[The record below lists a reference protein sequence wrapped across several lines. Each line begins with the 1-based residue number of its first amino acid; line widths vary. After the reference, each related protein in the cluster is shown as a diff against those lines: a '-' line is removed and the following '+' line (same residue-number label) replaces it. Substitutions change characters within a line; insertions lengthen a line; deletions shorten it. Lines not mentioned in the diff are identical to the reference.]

1 LDKVTTILRKFLALT
16 LLSLFFLIIRYG
28 MSWQNPVF
36 TVFQYL
42 GQIVTGWGMA
52 LFAIAILKSF
62 IKSRKS

>member
-1 LDKVTTILRKFLALT
+1 LDKVTAILRKFLALT

-36 TVFQYL
+36 IVFQYL

-52 LFAIAILKSF
+52 LFAIEILKSF
-62 IKSRKS
+62 IKSGKS